1 MKRTLN
7 FLLTVGMLMITAHRL
22 PAPIQELPESPSP
35 TPTVAPAVEPKPP
48 PKPPPLPPTVAPAAE
63 SRKPLPKP
71 KSTTEAQPS
80 RDASLAKGAVH
91 VMIHSDSDTRKI
103 FTYFQYPQIH
113 APVGSSGLYRVE
125 VNPDGT
131 VAAVTILKS
140 MGSETDITMMK
151 AFTRWRAVQGPVRVV
166 DIPWHTFEFY
176 RAGPR

>member
-7 FLLTVGMLMITAHRL
+7 FLLTVGVLVITAHRL

-35 TPTVAPAVEPKPP
+35 TPTVAPAAEP
-48 PKPPPLPPTVAPAAE
+48 
-63 SRKPLPKP
+63 RKSVPKP

-80 RDASLAKGAVH
+80 RDASLPKGAVH

-131 VAAVTILKS
+131 VAAVSILKS

-151 AFTRWRAVQGPVRVV
+151 GFVRWRAVPGPVRVV